1 MQKWLISNQRYAK
14 VRINV
19 NIFHNRIGKLF
30 FVHFSVQYQEPL
42 LSVHKLEYSA
52 AVGGIDL
59 RLKLGHQITR
69 RNPRQNVP
77 CLTINPYKL
86 ETKNYIPV
94 IQTNFTARI

>member
-19 NIFHNRIGKLF
+19 NIFHNKIVKF
-30 FVHFSVQYQEPL
+30 FWVPFNVQYQEPL
-42 LSVHKLEYSA
+42 LSVHKLEYNA
-52 AVGGIDL
+52 AAGGIDL
-59 RLKLGHQITR
+59 SLKLGDQITR

-77 CLTINPYKL
+77 WLTINPYKL

-94 IQTNFTARI
+94 I

>member
-1 MQKWLISNQRYAK
+1 MQRCELTLIY
-14 VRINV
+14 
-19 NIFHNRIGKLF
+19 FIGKLF
-30 FVHFSVQYQEPL
+30 FVHFSVQYQEPF

-59 RLKLGHQITR
+59 RLKLGDQITR
-69 RNPRQNVP
+69 RNPREIVP
-77 CLTINPYKL
+77 WLTINPYKL